1 MTTERALPAEF
12 EAFCAATDTLGRV
25 DALVDLISSLR
36 TDEDQIRKESGFAGM
51 IGALEASDEGRRRLG
66 GTLAILLAETD
77 ATNLFG
83 CMGIPGHR
91 GFFAELSDRLAAR
104 LMPMPRNTRDL
115 AELVQR
121 LYRSAGD
128 VARLRD
134 RPLELWH
141 RFVRLIDTAMPP
153 QAWAPLRTAFSDG
166 FRLLLARIENE
177 GVSPKLRARAT
188 RGPVFA
194 SPFARIRIAGEELLA
209 QRADGAD
216 VAAAVVK
223 FEKVSGECR
232 KECRRIEQRLDA
244 AGVNVDIV
252 FSLEV
257 IERCLTRT
265 ALMTDI
271 LEAPA
276 GPLRSR
282 AMQRL
287 LARLLVRAQ
296 QDRSLRH
303 LFSWNLHLLV
313 RKIVDRSGET
323 GEHYIAKD
331 RREYRHIWLAAA
343 GGGLLTVGTAL
354 GKVAIHTW
362 HLPALPEGLL
372 YGLNYAV
379 SFLVLQHL
387 GLILATKQPAMTAA
401 RFAGII
407 RETEGDDREEQVA
420 STFARL
426 ASSQLAAAVANVAMV
441 AAGSLAVAA
450 LFRFAAEHAY
460 LEEVDAVSTLR
471 SFSPAHSL
479 TVWYAALTGV
489 VLWSASLIGGW
500 FDNWSVY
507 HELPG
512 AIAQHRLGRTLG
524 RERMQR
530 WARAVTRHASG
541 WGTNVALG
549 LMLGMV
555 PAIGRFT
562 GLPLDVRHVTLNSG
576 ILALAAAGLEDA
588 QRGMGL
594 ILWAVVGIAAMFVLN
609 LSVSFACSLWSA
621 AKAYELS
628 GKDIRGLWRGIG
640 RRIRQRPLDF
650 IRGPSGSG

>member
-1 MTTERALPAEF
+1 MTIDTALPAEL
-12 EAFCAATDTLGRV
+12 EAFYAATDALGRV

-36 TDEDQIRKESGFAGM
+36 TGDAPTHMGSGFAGM
-51 IGALEASDEGRRRLG
+51 IGALEASGEGRRRLG
-66 GTLAILLAETD
+66 AALATLLAETD

-83 CMGIPGHR
+83 CTGIPGYR
-91 GFFAELSDRLAAR
+91 GFLAELGDRLAAR
-104 LMPMPRNTRDL
+104 LLPVPRNARDL

-121 LYRSAGD
+121 LYRSEGD
-128 VARLRD
+128 VVRLRD
-134 RPLELWH
+134 RPLDLWH
-141 RFVRLIDTAMPP
+141 RFVRLIGTVVPP
-153 QAWAPLRTAFSDG
+153 QAWAPLRAAFSDG

-177 GVSPKLRARAT
+177 GLSPKLRARAT
-188 RGPVFA
+188 KGRVFA
-194 SPFARIRIAGEELLA
+194 SPFARIRTAGDELLA
-209 QRADGAD
+209 RWADGGD
-216 VAAAVVK
+216 VAAAVAK
-223 FEKVSGECR
+223 FAKVSGECR
-232 KECRRIEQRLDA
+232 KECRLVERQLDA

-276 GPLRSR
+276 SPLRSR

-287 LARLLVRAQ
+287 LARLLLLAQ

-331 RREYRHIWLAAA
+331 RHEYRHIWLAAA
-343 GGGLLTVGTAL
+343 GGGLVTVVTAL

-362 HLPALPEGLL
+362 HLPPLPEGLL
-372 YGLNYAV
+372 YGLNYAA

-407 RETEGDDREEQVA
+407 RQSEGADREEQVA

-426 ASSQLAAAVANVAMV
+426 TSSQLAAAVANVAMV
-441 AAGSLAVAA
+441 AAGSLAAAA
-450 LFRFAAEHAY
+450 LFRFASDHAY

-471 SFSPAHSL
+471 SFSPVHSL
-479 TVWYAALTGV
+479 TALYAALTGV
-489 VLWSASLIGGW
+489 VLWTASMIGGW
-500 FDNWSVY
+500 LDNWSVY
-507 HELPG
+507 HEIPG

-530 WARAVTRHASG
+530 WAQAVKRHASG
-541 WGTNVALG
+541 WGTNVSLG

-576 ILALAAAGLEDA
+576 ILALAAASLDDA
-588 QRGMGL
+588 YHGMGL
-594 ILWAVVGIAAMFVLN
+594 ILGAVGGIATMFVLN

-621 AKAYELS
+621 AKAYELPAK
-628 GKDIRGLWRGIG
+628 GIRGLWRGIG

-650 IRGPSGSG
+650 IRGPRS

>member
-1 MTTERALPAEF
+1 MTIDTALPAEL
-12 EAFCAATDTLGRV
+12 EAFRTSTDTLGRV

-36 TDEDQIRKESGFAGM
+36 TGEPQTRKEGGFTGM
-51 IGALEASDEGRRRLG
+51 IGALEASGEERRRLG
-66 GTLAILLAETD
+66 AALATLLAETD

-83 CMGIPGHR
+83 CTGIPGHR
-91 GFFAELSDRLAAR
+91 GFFAELGDRLAAR
-104 LMPMPRNTRDL
+104 LVPVPRNARDL

-121 LYRSAGD
+121 LYRSQSD

-134 RPLELWH
+134 RPLDLWH
-141 RFVRLIDTAMPP
+141 RFVRLIDAMMPP

-177 GVSPKLRARAT
+177 GLSPKLRARAT
-188 RGPVFA
+188 KGPVFA
-194 SPFARIRIAGEELLA
+194 SPFSRIRIAGEELLA
-209 QRADGAD
+209 RWADGGD
-216 VAAAVVK
+216 MAAAVVK

-232 KECRRIEQRLDA
+232 KECRLVERQLDT

-265 ALMTDI
+265 ALMSDI

-287 LARLLVRAQ
+287 LARLLALAQ

-331 RREYRHIWLAAA
+331 RHEYRHIWLAAA
-343 GGGLLTVGTAL
+343 GGGLVTVGTAL

-362 HLPALPEGLL
+362 HLPPLPEGLL

-407 RETEGDDREEQVA
+407 RESEGVDREEQVA

-441 AAGSLAVAA
+441 ALGSLAAA
-450 LFRFAAEHAY
+450 GLFRLAADHAY
-460 LEEVDAVSTLR
+460 LEEVDAVSTLQ
-471 SFSPAHSL
+471 SFSPVHSL

-489 VLWSASLIGGW
+489 VLWSASMIGGW
-500 FDNWSVY
+500 FDNWSMY
-507 HELPG
+507 HEIPG
-512 AIAQHRLGRTLG
+512 AIAQHRLGRSLG

-530 WARAVTRHASG
+530 WARSVARHASG
-541 WGTNVALG
+541 WGTNVSLG
-549 LMLGMV
+549 LMLGMM

-576 ILALAAAGLEDA
+576 ILTLAAAGLEDA
-588 QRGMGL
+588 YRGMGL
-594 ILWAVVGIAAMFVLN
+594 IFWAVGGIATMFVLN

-640 RRIRQRPLDF
+640 RRIRRRPLDF
-650 IRGPSGSG
+650 IRGPKS

>member
-1 MTTERALPAEF
+1 MTIDTALPAEL
-12 EAFCAATDTLGRV
+12 EAFCTATDTLGRV

-36 TDEDQIRKESGFAGM
+36 TGDADPHKGSGFAGM
-51 IGALEASDEGRRRLG
+51 IGVLEMSDEGRQRLG
-66 GTLAILLAETD
+66 AALATLLADTD

-83 CMGIPGHR
+83 CTGIPGHR
-91 GFFAELSDRLAAR
+91 GFFAELGDRLAAR
-104 LMPMPRNTRDL
+104 LIPVPRNARDL

-121 LYRSAGD
+121 LYHSAAD

-134 RPLELWH
+134 RPLDLWH
-141 RFVRLIDTAMPP
+141 RFVRLIGNVMPP
-153 QAWAPLRTAFSDG
+153 QAWTPLRTAFSDG

-177 GVSPKLRARAT
+177 GLSPKLRARAT
-188 RGPVFA
+188 EGPVFA
-194 SPFARIRIAGEELLA
+194 SPFSRIRIAGEELLA
-209 QRADGAD
+209 QWADGCD

-232 KECRRIEQRLDA
+232 KECRLVERQLDA
-244 AGVNVDIV
+244 AGINVDIV

-257 IERCLTRT
+257 IGRCLTRT

-287 LARLLVRAQ
+287 IVRLLVLAQ

-331 RREYRHIWLAAA
+331 RNEYRHIWLAAA
-343 GGGLLTVGTAL
+343 GGGLVTVGTAL

-362 HLPALPEGLL
+362 HLPPLPEALL
-372 YGLNYAV
+372 YGLNYAA

-407 RETEGDDREEQVA
+407 RKSEGVDREEQVA

-426 ASSQLAAAVANVAMV
+426 TSSQLAAAVANVAMV
-441 AAGSLAVAA
+441 AVGSLVAAA
-450 LFRFAAEHAY
+450 LFRFAADHPY
-460 LEEVDAVSTLR
+460 LEEIDAVSTLR
-471 SFSPAHSL
+471 SFSPVHSL

-489 VLWSASLIGGW
+489 VLWSASMIGGW
-500 FDNWSVY
+500 LDNWSVY
-507 HELPG
+507 HKIPG

-530 WARAVTRHASG
+530 WARSVTRHASG
-541 WGTNVALG
+541 WGTNVSLG

-576 ILALAAAGLEDA
+576 ILTLAAASLEDA
-588 QRGMGL
+588 YRGMGL
-594 ILWAVVGIAAMFVLN
+594 ILGAVGGIATMFVLN

-640 RRIRQRPLDF
+640 RRIRRRPLDF
-650 IRGPSGSG
+650 IRGPKS